1 MFRILDGRDAFYQW
15 DLNRQV
21 IVEDNTV
28 NTVHFCNCLQEE
40 TLVTEV
46 YEIDGV
52 RVADVPNILLQEA
65 WDLKVYGF
73 CGGKYTKVC
82 NTFAVLPK
90 NKPASYI
97 YEETDVLNWDN
108 LKQEFEELDA
118 NTAASL
124 DALAKEIEDNLEAM
138 DEVVDAGVRVQG
150 KIIYINLEFSRET
163 SLDRAKEIANETLNK
178 FSDEEKSFYDFGYFL
193 TQVPVEEN
201 SDKGFVVTGSK
212 NSKLETI
219 SWIKS

>member
-1 MFRILDGRDAFYQW
+1 MKKFFEGILNLIKRHKILTFICFMAFIGVIFLGLIFFDMFTSG
-15 DLNRQV
+15 
-21 IVEDNTV
+21 
-28 NTVHFCNCLQEE
+28 
-40 TLVTEV
+40 
-46 YEIDGV
+46 
-52 RVADVPNILLQEA
+52 
-65 WDLKVYGF
+65 K
-73 CGGKYTKVC
+73 GKYGDRLVG
-82 NTFAVLPK
+82 
-90 NKPASYI
+90 I
-97 YEETDVLNWDN
+97 DDV
-108 LKQEFEELDA
+108 KISSEVK
-118 NTAASL
+118 
-124 DALAKEIEDNLEAM
+124 KEIEDNLEAM